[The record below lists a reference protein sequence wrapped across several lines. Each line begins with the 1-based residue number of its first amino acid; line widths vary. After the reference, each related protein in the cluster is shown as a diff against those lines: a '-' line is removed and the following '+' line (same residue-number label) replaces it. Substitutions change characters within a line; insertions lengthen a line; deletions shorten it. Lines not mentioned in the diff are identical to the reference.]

1 MFSVQFLKLFSILE
15 IFFQTFHFLS
25 PLTLRGPA
33 YRHAAMTGGGLIG
46 PPLPNFFIFEPFP
59 KIFLQLDRRRSPLSI
74 DVSKSSLAY
83 TEPEI
88 QPDEEFWPEPSFRP
102 KPQQLRFLLYE
113 MSRDARAILS

>member
-1 MFSVQFLKLFSILE
+1 MLGAF
-15 IFFQTFHFLS
+15 
-25 PLTLRGPA
+25 LTLRGPA

-88 QPDEEFWPEPSFRP
+88 EPDEEFWPEPSFRP